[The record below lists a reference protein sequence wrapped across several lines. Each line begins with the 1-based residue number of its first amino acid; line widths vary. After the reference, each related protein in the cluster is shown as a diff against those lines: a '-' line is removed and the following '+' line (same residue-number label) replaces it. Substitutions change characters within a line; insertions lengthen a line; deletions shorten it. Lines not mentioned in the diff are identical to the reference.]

1 MSVVCLGLSHHT
13 APADVRERHAFP
25 PARICEALVALRD
38 YEAVREAAII
48 STCNRLEIYAE
59 LKSNEDGVLQL
70 KEFLVNFRH
79 GDIAYDIGPYLYVLR
94 EAAAIEHLF
103 RVATG
108 LDSMLIGDAEVL
120 GQVKDAYRQAHR
132 ARSLGK
138 TLHRVFHEA
147 LNAGKAARSR
157 TGIGNES
164 VSIATAAIA
173 MAKNYVGE
181 LRGKNVLVIGA
192 GKMGQTAAK
201 RLKLEGAA
209 ELIVVNRTYAR
220 ARELVES
227 LGIGRALEFEA
238 LTDALELADVVIAS
252 TGASDFVLT
261 PRTVAEATRA
271 RPDRPLFLIDVAV
284 PRDIDPEVARLPGVG
299 LVDIDRMG
307 HSVDATLEHRRAAIP
322 LVEEIVRE
330 HLAAFDLWYRSRTAI
345 PLISS
350 LSQKA
355 ESIRAAEIERL
366 FARCPALSERE
377 RTIVA
382 GMSLTIVSRLLHS
395 VIMKIRDDAVRD
407 DAELEVRA
415 RLIDEL
421 FELRLVPAAAATDSN
436 PA

>member
-1 MSVVCLGLSHHT
+1 V
-13 APADVRERHAFP
+13 
-25 PARICEALVALRD
+25 
-38 YEAVREAAII
+38 
-48 STCNRLEIYAE
+48 
-59 LKSNEDGVLQL
+59 
-70 KEFLVNFRH
+70 
-79 GDIAYDIGPYLYVLR
+79 GD
-94 EAAAIEHLF
+94 
-103 RVATG
+103 
-108 LDSMLIGDAEVL
+108 
-120 GQVKDAYRQAHR
+120 
-132 ARSLGK
+132 
-138 TLHRVFHEA
+138 
-147 LNAGKAARSR
+147 
-157 TGIGNES
+157 
-164 VSIATAAIA
+164 
-173 MAKNYVGE
+173 

-220 ARELVES
+220 ARELVAS
-227 LGIGRALEFEA
+227 LGIGTALEFDSLLEA
-238 LTDALELADVVIAS
+238 LKLADVVIAS

-261 PRTVAEATRA
+261 PRTVAQATHA
-271 RPDRPLFLIDVAV
+271 RPHRPLFLIDVAV

-307 HSVDATLEHRRAAIP
+307 NTIDATLEHRRAAIP

-330 HLAAFDLWYRSRTAI
+330 HLIAFDLWYRSRTAI
-345 PLISS
+345 PVISS

-355 ESIRAAEIERL
+355 ESIRASEVERL

-407 DAELEVRA
+407 DTEIEVRA

-421 FELRLVPAAAATDSN
+421 FELRLVPASAAPDSN
-436 PA
+436 PT